1 MGIGLLFAD
10 YTQTER
16 GGIMVKQD
24 LESFSTDELKKKRK
38 FASLVLGILAGVLL
52 VNITV
57 AILKGTSGLFAI
69 AAALVASGLPMFME
83 LKRLNGELERRENS

>member
-1 MGIGLLFAD
+1 
-10 YTQTER
+10 
-16 GGIMVKQD
+16 MVKQD
-24 LESFSTDELKKKRK
+24 LERFSTDELKKKRK

-69 AAALVASGLPMFME
+69 AAALVASGLPMFMG